1 MMLMFSNKSLI
12 SISKFVLGTQLF
24 ALAILTIS
32 LSTDT
37 ISLVRVDESE
47 IVSVDKARF

>member
-1 MMLMFSNKSLI
+1 MMLILSNKSLI

-24 ALAILTIS
+24 ALAILTVP
-32 LSTDT
+32 LFADT

-47 IVSVDKARF
+47 IVSANKAQF